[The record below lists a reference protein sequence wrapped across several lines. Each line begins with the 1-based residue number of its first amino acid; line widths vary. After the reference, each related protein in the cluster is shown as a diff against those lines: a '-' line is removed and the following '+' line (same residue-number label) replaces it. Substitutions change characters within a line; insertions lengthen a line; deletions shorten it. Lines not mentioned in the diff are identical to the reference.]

1 MNPVEATRKASAGR
15 VRDLRRIAG
24 ELGKALLRSPE
35 NDSLARLHYD
45 AWRILRRTV
54 IESRAGREND
64 N

>member
-15 VRDLRRIAG
+15 VRDLKRIVA

-35 NDSLARLHYD
+35 NDSLARLHCD

-54 IESRAGREND
+54 IESRAGRDND